1 MQKMT
6 ENASKRAKTRIN
18 RCLREKP
25 PQRPPQA
32 LLRLKTAFVRPPT
45 ALLRPAANRNA
56 AAARR
61 APTAARFQKK
71 KKKRER
77 ERSMARTYMHK
88 GHNKVFLHSRI
99 ISMKTGRKSESF
111 TRNQKSES
119 SRIKIKLRSSRTNQH
134 QPGRVTNIQQRTE
147 SDNTRQT
154 KCKKSL
160 KNLSPPGRWPP
171 TTRWRLRRSL
181 LLHMSNRG
189 AGHRQGT
196 LKATSHQ
203 VNMSRPIRGYLQKRK
218 PSLSE
223 NREKAETKAI
233 SDRTYQARILWKRR
247 KMGRIPLRDDIRRDA
262 LCTHWDAVPKP
273 VLRG

>member
-1 MQKMT
+1 
-6 ENASKRAKTRIN
+6 
-18 RCLREKP
+18 
-25 PQRPPQA
+25 
-32 LLRLKTAFVRPPT
+32 
-45 ALLRPAANRNA
+45 
-56 AAARR
+56 
-61 APTAARFQKK
+61 
-71 KKKRER
+71 
-77 ERSMARTYMHK
+77 MARTYMHK

-203 VNMSRPIRGYLQKRK
+203 VNMSRPIRGYLQK
-218 PSLSE
+218 E
-223 NREKAETKAI
+223 NRAFQKTERRQKQKQYQTEHTRPGSSGKGGKWAGFFSGTMYEETR
-233 SDRTYQARILWKRR
+233 S
-247 KMGRIPLRDDIRRDA
+247 
-262 LCTHWDAVPKP
+262 
-273 VLRG
+273 VLTGMQSPNQY